1 MSERTSSIFS
11 LYGRAARVDSCAR
24 RRREAAMNW
33 NARVI
38 CWMFFTA
45 PIRRRISRWLATSHS
60 PDRRSGEARPRRCRG
75 PERTHSD
82 VRERGT
88 EGSNAGIVRSI
99 VDLREE
105 GFAEGLDGLIE
116 GRGDFVGEVAGA

>member
-1 MSERTSSIFS
+1 
-11 LYGRAARVDSCAR
+11 
-24 RRREAAMNW
+24 MNW

-82 VRERGT
+82 VREGGT
-88 EGSNAGIVRSI
+88 EGSTAGIVRSI

-116 GRGDFVGEVAGA
+116 RRGDFVGQVAATEVLEDLRSLGLEEAVERRLELLDAGRRHV